1 LKKGDQN
8 TRFFHHLANSHR
20 RNNFISGLSID
31 GLDTSNQEVINDTII
46 QFYMNL
52 LTEMTIWWPK
62 LDGLELLLSMDGDK
76 ASGPDG
82 FTIAVFQLC
91 WVIV

>member
-1 LKKGDQN
+1 
-8 TRFFHHLANSHR
+8 
-20 RNNFISGLSID
+20 
-31 GLDTSNQEVINDTII
+31 
-46 QFYMNL
+46 MNL

>member
-1 LKKGDQN
+1 M
-8 TRFFHHLANSHR
+8 RFFHRLANSHR

-62 LDGLELLLSMDGDK
+62 LDGLEFPSLDAGEADWLER
-76 ASGPDG
+76 P
-82 FTIAVFQLC
+82 FQEVRRC
-91 WVIV
+91 